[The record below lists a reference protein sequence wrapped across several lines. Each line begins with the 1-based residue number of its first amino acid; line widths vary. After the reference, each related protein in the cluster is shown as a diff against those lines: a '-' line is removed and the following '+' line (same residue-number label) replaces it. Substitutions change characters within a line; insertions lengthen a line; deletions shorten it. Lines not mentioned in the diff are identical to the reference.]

1 MSGTDKK
8 APSQPEK
15 TPQQQETKD
24 IKGTPKKASKS
35 EKTPEKTPDKK
46 PDTQSA
52 ERGPKQAHV
61 VTPPV
66 LPSPAY
72 KQFRSSQPLSSNGV
86 KKKKTPQLYGEMPTM
101 GHNPHHSCHY
111 QHQYYSPPSPPIKR
125 ISEYN
130 KDHKFAGSR
139 SLPPVIE
146 DQRRY
151 LLLHQM
157 KPKSPQIYE
166 RPDTPVRKVSELI
179 NTPRFHQR
187 PTSPRPGPNQYYP
200 GMELVGPQYSFG
212 QKLGEK
218 DNDGGRTSW
227 EKAWFAS
234 NDVWK
239 VKTHYEDKWPEIGS
253 HNVQLNCLGKRLPH
267 LPAGPSPSF
276 GTRVPIV
283 GFAVKGKKHPSPNT
297 YDISKAER
305 QLFGTQPS
313 YTMVRKDYLWE
324 PWVKNKNV
332 PGPGSYAPNKN
343 AVERN
348 TPAYSFAKPSS
359 NYATIC

>member
-1 MSGTDKK
+1 MSGKGEQ
-8 APSQPEK
+8 QP
-15 TPQQQETKD
+15 PPETTE
-24 IKGTPKKASKS
+24 TPKTVPKEAVSNAKS
-35 EKTPEKTPDKK
+35 
-46 PDTQSA
+46 A
-52 ERGPKQAHV
+52 GPAQAYV

-86 KKKKTPQLYGEMPTM
+86 KKKKIPQLYGEMPAM

-111 QHQYYSPPSPPIKR
+111 QHQYYSPPSPPVKR

-130 KDHKFAGSR
+130 EGQFPR
-139 SLPPVIE
+139 SKTLPPVLQ
-146 DQRRY
+146 DHKKY
-151 LLLHQM
+151 LLLQQM
-157 KPKSPQIYE
+157 KDTPHDMYE
-166 RPDTPVRKVSELI
+166 RPATPVKKVSEFI
-179 NTPRFHQR
+179 NTPRFHRR
-187 PTSPRPGPNQYYP
+187 PSSPRPGPNQYYP
-200 GMELVGPQYSFG
+200 AMELVGPQYSFG

-332 PGPGSYAPNKN
+332 PGPGSYASNVSVVKPNI
-343 AVERN
+343 
-348 TPAYSFAKPSS
+348 PAYSFAKPHHT
-359 NYATIC
+359 TIC

>member
-1 MSGTDKK
+1 MSGTDKEQT
-8 APSQPEK
+8 PPQPETK
-15 TPQQQETKD
+15 QEEVKEP
-24 IKGTPKKASKS
+24 IKKAAKP
-35 EKTPEKTPDKK
+35 EKKPDKTPEKK
-46 PDTQSA
+46 PDAKNA
-52 ERGPKQAHV
+52 ERAPKQAHV

-66 LPSPAY
+66 LSSPAY

-86 KKKKTPQLYGEMPTM
+86 KKKKTPQLYGEMPAM

-111 QHQYYSPPSPPIKR
+111 QHQYYSPPSPPVKR
-125 ISEYN
+125 ISEY
-130 KDHKFAGSR
+130 
-139 SLPPVIE
+139 
-146 DQRRY
+146 
-151 LLLHQM
+151 
-157 KPKSPQIYE
+157 
-166 RPDTPVRKVSELI
+166 I
-179 NTPRFHQR
+179 NTPRFHRR
-187 PTSPRPGPNQYYP
+187 PSSPRPGPNQYYP
-200 GMELVGPQYSFG
+200 AMELVGPQYSFG

-332 PGPGSYAPNKN
+332 PGPGSYAPNLP
-343 AVERN
+343 AVKPN
-348 TPAYSFAKPSS
+348 IPAYSFAKPTS